1 MVSDNEALQAIGHAF
16 NRLKLVAEPGAAV
29 ALAAALFR
37 QDEIDGDDV
46 IVTISGGNVDSDIF
60 SRALATLD

>member
-1 MVSDNEALQAIGHAF
+1 
-16 NRLKLVAEPGAAV
+16 AEPGGAV